1 MIDIYTRIPTDS
13 EDTDWRFSFE
23 WEGFDDKILTPW
35 YAASRMTDRESL
47 LYTLRKMRH
56 LKDYRVH
63 ADMLER
69 SWVYLITT
77 MADVTA
83 YDVIRQVRKILKVRP
98 SSIVVASYESATV
111 LNNVRA
117 LDGLTLNT
125 PPRGSIPLVVIQSKS
140 GAAIN
145 TTRKVFNL

>member
-1 MIDIYTRIPTDS
+1 MIDIYTRIPTDP

-23 WEGFDDKILTPW
+23 WEGFEDKILTPW
-35 YAASRMTDRESL
+35 YTASRMTDRESL

-69 SWVYLITT
+69 SWVYLTT
-77 MADVTA
+77 SPNVTA
-83 YDVIRQVRKILKVRP
+83 DAVIQQVREILKVRP
-98 SSIVVASYESATV
+98 SSIVVASYESATA

-117 LDGLTLNT
+117 LDGLTLNA
-125 PPRGSIPLVVIQSKS
+125 PPLGIIPLVVIQSKS
-140 GAAIN
+140 GPAIN